1 VKFLSNPN
9 KLRFKSKRQEIL
21 TGYLFV
27 LPDLAGLVIFV
38 IIPILYAIFISFH
51 EWDLISQKTFVGL
64 RNYQELLS
72 DNQWWAA
79 LLRTFQFTLIYVPVL
94 LILSLLFAV
103 FINLLKG
110 KILSFVRT
118 SFLMP
123 FAITSVISATLWMF
137 LYNEKQGF
145 LNAILRAFGI
155 PALAFL
161 GDIHQ
166 AMVSVIAVVVWIN
179 LGYNMILFLSAIKEI
194 PITYIEAAQLDG
206 ANPWQVF
213 RHITMPSIKET
224 GVFVLITSTIASFQ
238 ILDQIMVM
246 TRGGP
251 SSATEVGVLY
261 IYRQS
266 FDFLKM
272 GYGSALSV
280 ILFLILLLFS
290 LLQFKLTSA
299 KQ

>member
-1 VKFLSNPN
+1 MSNPN